1 VNHAVYPCV
10 ACLSAATNRFGH
22 RGAYT
27 YYRCRDCGTLQ
38 LAPMPST
45 DTMREAYQ
53 RDYSDAGHCQ
63 ADPDRRNMEAKPQF
77 DAICDALLSH
87 AKPGL
92 VLDYGAG
99 WGGLSVRLRNRGI
112 TVEATEL
119 SSSMATHCESQGIP
133 VQRAELNNIS
143 GNSVYDAIV
152 LSSVFEHLLEHEGWA
167 RDARRLL
174 KPDGLV
180 VTLQPTAAFA
190 TFGGMVA
197 RFGLTHKELPL
208 LHQVFWPPWHT
219 VLFSLQG
226 MRSLFERT
234 GFELL
239 EVRPAPLQRQ
249 AGYVGLAQRVVSTAN
264 ALATPF
270 FGNKW
275 PLHVGHIFVFR
286 KRCDCVP

>member
-1 VNHAVYPCV
+1 MRCPAE
-10 ACLSAATNRFGH
+10 ACPAWSG
-22 RGAYT
+22 
-27 YYRCRDCGTLQ
+27 
-38 LAPMPST
+38 
-45 DTMREAYQ
+45 
-53 RDYSDAGHCQ
+53 
-63 ADPDRRNMEAKPQF
+63 
-77 DAICDALLSH
+77 
-87 AKPGL
+87 
-92 VLDYGAG
+92 VDYGG
-99 WGGLSVRLRNRGI
+99 SWNSVRHVRG

-208 LHQVFWPPWHT
+208 LQVF
-219 VLFSLQG
+219 
-226 MRSLFERT
+226 
-234 GFELL
+234 
-239 EVRPAPLQRQ
+239 
-249 AGYVGLAQRVVSTAN
+249 
-264 ALATPF
+264 
-270 FGNKW
+270 
-275 PLHVGHIFVFR
+275 
-286 KRCDCVP
+286 